1 MTGGTPNMRHIASD
15 ESISLL
21 HWYREH
27 SAGNSNTLQQLMTYL
42 PQAMETELTDR
53 QRQMIHM
60 YFYEEMNITQIAQAL
75 SLNPSSVS
83 RTLHRAT
90 RRLLRV
96 LRYAV

>member
-1 MTGGTPNMRHIASD
+1 MRHIASD

-21 HWYREH
+21 HWYRELG
-27 SAGNSNTLQQLMTYL
+27 ADNSSTLQRLMTLL

-60 YFYEEMNITQIAQAL
+60 YFYEGMNITQIARAL

-90 RRLLRV
+90 QRLFRV